1 MARLNY
7 RQIMD
12 ALAKREPFTGNSMW
26 ADYVD
31 TRRTLNTGI
40 MDNLDAAWFRRDQ
53 QAAHDGMHGFYVVYS
68 YATPIAWAYGDTV
81 CVPDAKYSR
90 TTSAQQ
96 TLARSCLPLSV
107 ATKERG

>member
-1 MARLNY
+1 MARHNY
-7 RQIMD
+7 HQIID

-26 ADYVD
+26 AVYVD
-31 TRRTLNTGI
+31 TRRTLAIGRL
-40 MDNLDAAWFRRDQ
+40 DSLDAAWFRRDQ

-68 YATPIAWAYGDTV
+68 YGTPIAWAYGDTV
-81 CVPDAKYSR
+81 CIPDTKYSR

-96 TLARSCLPLSV
+96 TYARLYLAKSV